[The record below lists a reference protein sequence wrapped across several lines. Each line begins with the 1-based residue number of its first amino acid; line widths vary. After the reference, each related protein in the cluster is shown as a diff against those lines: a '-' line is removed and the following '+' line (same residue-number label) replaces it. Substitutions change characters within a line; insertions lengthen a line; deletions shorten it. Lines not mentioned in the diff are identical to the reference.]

1 MSSRSGK
8 KQSNESSVP
17 FMTDEYVGLA
27 LMLAGAVYL
36 FWTGKLRTD
45 LVALLVMLALI
56 VPWPHLDGRWRP
68 ILTYPEGFSGFG
80 SPAVIMVVAMFI
92 FGAAMVRTGMV
103 EYFGGRLFKACAHR
117 ELLLQSVVLAVTTL
131 FSMFVN
137 DTTVVLVF
145 LPVIMS
151 VCKEKNL
158 SPSRYLMAVAYGS
171 LLGGQW
177 TLIGTRSNVVISD
190 YLLQRTG
197 AGFGFFDPTPIAAVI
212 FAACAG
218 YFLLV
223 GRRFLPRSSEVSP
236 IEDALNHKYLTE
248 VSVTARSPA
257 IGKTLDEW
265 IWGKRADVSVLEVIR
280 GPERVPAYRQL
291 SLQPGDVLIMEGPA
305 STIGELLESSHF
317 ELKQELLIGEKTLR
331 SQELVTIEALLA
343 PDSNYAGLTLEE
355 VQFGPEFNFTVMGI
369 SRRGKT
375 TGQRVMATPLKFG
388 DSLLLLGHVS
398 GLARLRRN
406 QNLILLDAQTFTPLG
421 GSKALIV
428 VALLVGM
435 IASVLTGLLSP
446 AISIPLV
453 AMLAILFGCVRVSEL
468 YRLVDWPSVITVA
481 GMIPFGL
488 ALEKTG
494 AAEAIARVIGHNV
507 SPHQPMMA
515 LGVIL
520 LLAIVLTQLIEN
532 AAVAIIFAPI
542 AYRVSLEAGV
552 DPKPFLVALALCVSA
567 AFCSPVAHESTIL
580 VAGPGRYQ
588 FKHYL
593 RIGGAMAVLTWLLA
607 TWLAPLIW
615 PFR

>member
-1 MSSRSGK
+1 
-8 KQSNESSVP
+8 
-17 FMTDEYVGLA
+17 MTDEYLA
-27 LMLAGAVYL
+27 LALILVGAVCL

-56 VPWPHLDGRWRP
+56 VPWRHPDGRWRG
-68 ILTYPEGFSGFG
+68 ILTYQEGFSGFG
-80 SPAVIMVVAMFI
+80 STAVIMVVAMFI

-103 EYFGGRLFKACAHR
+103 EYFGGRLFKACAHH
-117 ELLLQSVVLAVTTL
+117 ELLLQSVVLAMATL

-177 TLIGTRSNVVISD
+177 TLIGTRSNIVISD
-190 YLLQRTG
+190 YLLQRSG
-197 AGFGFFDPTPIAAVI
+197 KGLGFFDLTPIAAVI

-223 GRRFLPRSSEVSP
+223 GRRFLPKTSEVSP
-236 IEDALNHKYLTE
+236 IEEALAQKYLTE
-248 VSVTARSPA
+248 VSVTAESPA

-265 IWGKRADVSVLEVIR
+265 IWGKRADVSVLQVIR
-280 GPERVPAYRQL
+280 GSQRVPAHRQL
-291 SLQPGDVLIMEGPA
+291 ALQSGDVLIMEGPA
-305 STIGELLESSHF
+305 STIGELLKSSHF

-331 SQELVTIEALLA
+331 SQELITIEALLA
-343 PDSNYAGLTLEE
+343 PDSDYAGLTLEE
-355 VQFGPEFNFTVMGI
+355 VEFGPEFGFTVMGI

-375 TGQRVMATPLKFG
+375 TRQRPMATRLRFG
-388 DSLLLLGHVS
+388 DSLLLLGHMS
-398 GLARLRRN
+398 GVARLTHN
-406 QNLILLDAQTFTPLG
+406 QNLILLDQKSFPALG
-421 GSKALIV
+421 KAKALIV
-428 VALLVGM
+428 ITLLAGM
-435 IASVLTGLLSP
+435 IGSAITGLLSP

-453 AMLAILFGCVRVSEL
+453 AMLAVLFRCVRVPEL
-468 YRLVDWPSVITVA
+468 YRAVDWPSVVTVA

-494 AAEAIARVIGHNV
+494 AAEAIAGMIGHNL
-507 SPHQPMMA
+507 SPYAPIVA
-515 LGVIL
+515 LGGTL
-520 LLAIVLTQLIEN
+520 LLAIILTQIIEN

-567 AFCSPVAHESTIL
+567 GFCTPVAHESTVL

-593 RIGGAMAVLTWLLA
+593 HIGGAMAVLTWLLA
-607 TWLAPLIW
+607 TWITPRVW